1 MKQFNRLII
10 TAIALMAFVLSVV
23 ARSAK
28 PYVIVGELTV
38 EGRRPST
45 SMIVLDTT
53 TPRFSWQIVSDRND
67 VMQTSYRLVVATTA
81 ADASAG
87 RGDLWDSGDVSS
99 SKSLWVKYGG
109 KALGDN
115 TRCWV
120 SVKVTTNKGVTEWS
134 RPVQFVIG
142 LTAETHWRGR
152 WIGLES
158 LQPGEERGLHTRLAA
173 RYVRK
178 VFTPRKKVKEATAYV
193 AGLGLHS
200 FFVNGTEL
208 DPDHVLK
215 PMPTDF
221 YKTVFYNAYD
231 ITALMQQGGKD
242 FAGKVCLGVALGN
255 GRYFPMRQN
264 KPYKTPIYG
273 LPKCRVNVII
283 KYEDGSRET
292 WSTDETWKLSAAG
305 PIRSNNEYDGE
316 VFDARMAFGDVSRD
330 EGAWSRPDF
339 DDSAWQTAERATLPI
354 GTLRAQP
361 AEGMVR
367 RLYGKGRLINKNV
380 IDFGQNMSGVVAF
393 RVSGQPGDTIR
404 MRFSERAN
412 ADGSL
417 YRENMRTCQSEE
429 TYICRGD
436 ERGELHF
443 PRFVTH
449 GFRYMEVQRRG
460 AINADDYVA
469 YTVSDAMASAAQ
481 PVTDKQM
488 AGLVT
493 SDTLFNKVL
502 RNAWWG
508 ILSNYKGFPVDCPQ
522 RDERQP
528 WLGDRA
534 AGCWGESFL
543 FDNHD
548 LYAKWIRDIV
558 DTQRSDGSINN
569 VSPGYYNYYEDNM
582 TWPAVLPLSAD
593 MLLRQYGDDKPA
605 VTAYPAMKKWLEH
618 MIKEYVRDGIM
629 TKDKYGDWC
638 LPPERLDLIHS
649 KDPARK
655 TDGALIATAYAI
667 KIMKEMEHFAT
678 LSGNDADISL
688 WRERRQ
694 TMTEAFNR
702 RFLTCKRG
710 TSPRPDHVLYPDSIF
725 YGNNT
730 VTANILPLAFGIVP
744 DELRHDVARNVV
756 RQMTDVYKGLHH
768 VTCGV
773 IGISWL
779 METLSDNGFAD
790 VAYALATNS
799 TYPSWGYMAANGAT
813 TIWELWNGD
822 TAAPQMNSANHVM
835 LLGDLLKWSYRYLAG
850 IRWDASESAVLTFK
864 PAFEIPDCF
873 NISGQTETPW
883 GIAASR
889 WTKTPE
895 KLVWDIEVPCNTTA
909 EVYLPGGEK
918 VSVGSGQHHFER
930 DIKPRSEAI
939 VKDEFLYEF
948 TSFPEAHAAT
958 ITELPNGDLLAA
970 YFGGTKERNPDVSI
984 WVSRKPKGAD
994 KWDVPVLVADG
1005 TDAALNLKPST
1016 TATPRKACWNPV
1028 LFTMPDGEVWLFFK
1042 IGETVPKWQGWV
1054 TKSKDNGRTWS
1065 RKESLPEG
1073 FIGPV
1078 KNKPEIID
1086 GRLVCPSSTE
1096 DETGWRFH
1104 VELYD
1109 MKTGQWTSTGPI
1121 EAEER
1126 PLTDDTKMRPIK
1138 CIQPSILKL
1147 KDGRLQVLMRTH
1159 NGLLAT
1165 SFSSDGGLT
1174 WSKVTL
1180 SDIPNN
1186 QSGTDAVT
1194 LRDGRH
1200 VLIYNNF
1207 QTIMGTHKGPRTPLS
1222 LAMSTDDGKTWH
1234 HVLTLE
1240 DSPISRYSYPAI
1252 IQGRN
1257 GHLYCVYTWRRK
1269 RIAFKEIDP
1278 DKLRV
1283 EKIEELK
1290 D

>member
-1 MKQFNRLII
+1 MKHLKKFNML
-10 TAIALMAFVLSVV
+10 AIVLMAFSLCAIGAVT
-23 ARSAK
+23 K
-28 PYVIVGELTV
+28 PHVEVGELTV
-38 EGRRPST
+38 EGRRPSAA
-45 SMIVLDTT
+45 MIVLDNAC
-53 TPRFSWQIVSDRND
+53 PRFSWKIVSDKSD
-67 VMQTSYRLVVATTA
+67 VMQTSYRLVVSSTEDGA
-81 ADASAG
+81 ASG
-87 RGDLWDSGDVSS
+87 SGDLWDSGEVNSA
-99 SKSLWVKYGG
+99 KSLWIEYGG
-109 KALGDN
+109 MTLKDN
-115 TRCWV
+115 TRCWA
-120 SVKVTTNKGVTEWS
+120 SVKVTTDKGATAWS
-134 RPVQFVIG
+134 RPVPFVIG
-142 LTAETHWRGR
+142 LTGETHWRGR

-158 LQPGEERGLHTRLAA
+158 LQPGEARGLHTRLAA

-178 VFTPRKKVKEATAYV
+178 VFTPRKAVKEATAYV

-200 FFVNGTEL
+200 FFVNGSEL
-208 DPDHVLK
+208 NPDHVLK

-231 ITALMQQGGKD
+231 VTALLQAAGKD
-242 FAGKVCLGVALGN
+242 FGGKVCLGVALGN

-273 LPKCRVNVII
+273 LPKCRVNVIV

-292 WSTDETWKLSAAG
+292 WASDETWKLSAAG

-316 VFDARMAFGDVSRD
+316 VYDARMAFGTKSGD
-330 EGAWSRPDF
+330 ECAWSRPDF
-339 DDSAWQTAERATLPI
+339 DDEAWPQAERAALPI

-367 RLYGKGRLINKNV
+367 KLYGTGRLINKNV

-393 RVSGQPGDTIR
+393 RVNGNAGDTIR
-404 MRFSERAN
+404 MRFAERVN

-417 YRENMRTCQSEE
+417 YRENMRSCRSEE

-443 PRFVTH
+443 PRFVSH
-449 GFRYMEVQRRG
+449 GFRYMEVTRAG
-460 AINADDYVA
+460 KINTDDYVA
-469 YTVSDAMASAAQ
+469 YTISDAMASAAQ

-488 AGLVT
+488 AGLTT
-493 SDTLFNKVL
+493 SDTIFNKVL

-508 ILSNYKGFPVDCPQ
+508 IHSNYKGFPVDCPQ

-548 LYAKWIRDIV
+548 LYAKWIRDIC

-582 TWPAVLPLSAD
+582 TWPAVLPLSVD

-605 VTAYPAMKKWLEH
+605 RTAYQAMKKWLEH
-618 MIKEYVRDGIM
+618 MLGEYTRDGIV

-638 LPPERLDLIHS
+638 MPPEKLELIHS

-655 TDGALIATAYAI
+655 TDGALISTAYAI
-667 KIMKEMEHFAT
+667 KIMKDMERFAA
-678 LSGNDADISL
+678 LSGEEADISM
-688 WRERRQ
+688 WNSKRKA
-694 TMTEAFNR
+694 MTEAFNS
-702 RFLTCKRG
+702 RFLTVKRG
-710 TSPRPDHVLYPDSIF
+710 TSPRPDHVLYPDSVF

-744 DELRHDVARNVV
+744 EELRHDVVRNVV
-756 RQMTDVYKGLHH
+756 RQMTDVYTGQHH

-779 METLSDNGFAD
+779 METLSENGFAD
-790 VAYALATNS
+790 VAYRLATIS
-799 TYPSWGYMAANGAT
+799 DYPSWGYMTANGAT

-822 TAAPQMNSANHVM
+822 KAAPQMNSGNHVM
-835 LLGDLLKWSYRYLAG
+835 LLGDLLKWGYQYLGG
-850 IRWDASESAVLTFK
+850 IRWDASESTIITFK

-873 NISGQTETPW
+873 NASAQAETPW
-883 GIAASR
+883 GKAASR
-889 WTKTPE
+889 WTKTLE
-895 KLVWDIEVPCNTTA
+895 KLEWDIEVPCNTTA
-909 EVYLPGGEK
+909 EVWLPGGEK
-918 VSVGSGQHHFER
+918 LTVGSGRHHFTR
-930 DIKPRSEAI
+930 DIKPRHEAV
-939 VKDEFLYEF
+939 VKEEFVYDFASF
-948 TSFPEAHAAT
+948 TEAHAST
-958 ITELPNGDLLAA
+958 ITELPDGDLLAA
-970 YFGGTKERNPDVSI
+970 YFGGTKERNPDVCI
-984 WVSRKPKGAD
+984 YVSRKPKGAD
-994 KWDVPVLVADG
+994 RWEAPVLVADG
-1005 TDAALNLKPST
+1005 TDPSLNLKPNA

-1054 TKSKDNGRTWS
+1054 VKSKDGGRTWS

-1078 KNKPEIID
+1078 KNKPEIVD

-1096 DETGWRFH
+1096 DKTGWRFH

-1109 MKTGQWTSTGPI
+1109 LKTGRWTTTGPVP
-1121 EAEER
+1121 AEDR
-1126 PLTDDTKMRPIK
+1126 LLTDDARPHPIK
-1138 CIQPSILKL
+1138 CIQPSILRL
-1147 KDGRLQVLMRTH
+1147 KDGRLQVLMRSH

-1165 SFSSDGGLT
+1165 SFSSDGGQT

-1194 LRDGRH
+1194 LKDGRH

-1207 QTIMGTHKGPRTPLS
+1207 QTIMGTPKGPRTPLS
-1222 LAMSTDDGKTWH
+1222 LAMSTDDGRTWH

-1240 DSPISRYSYPAI
+1240 DSPVSRYSYPAI
-1252 IQGRN
+1252 IQGSN
-1257 GHLYCVYTWRRK
+1257 GHLYCVYTWRRQ

-1278 DKLRV
+1278 DKL
-1283 EKIEELK
+1283 EIKN
-1290 D
+1290 